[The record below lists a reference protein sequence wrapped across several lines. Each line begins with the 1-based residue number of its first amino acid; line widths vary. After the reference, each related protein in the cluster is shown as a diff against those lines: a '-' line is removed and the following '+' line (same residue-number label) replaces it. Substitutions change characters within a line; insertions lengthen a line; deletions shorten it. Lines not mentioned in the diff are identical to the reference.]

1 MTFEEQFS
9 RIQQMF
15 DNSGCDIIVL
25 PPDEEKAKKLRAQKG
40 VFTPLAEADVL
51 KKFLCLLL
59 AAVLAG
65 TGGVSVN
72 GMLRLCGSGIIDFF
86 ERNQRLAETGM
97 TIVGEDV
104 FGGIFA
110 LDKQGMVMYLA
121 PDELA
126 VEEFGDDYDEL
137 LEFACS
143 AEDVTNFYRDYV
155 RECPGVLF
163 DQLPADKGVSLYPPL
178 WERSDEKRSAAA
190 VPMSQLQEVEIGVM
204 KKQSGGVPDEDEN
217 ENNDGGAE

>member
-1 MTFEEQFS
+1 MTFEEQFG

-15 DNSGCDIIVL
+15 GDSGCDIIVL
-25 PPDEEKAKKLRAQKG
+25 PPDEEKARKVRSQPG
-40 VFTPLAEADVL
+40 DFSP
-51 KKFLCLLL
+51 L

-72 GMLRLCGSGIIDFF
+72 GMLRLLGSGTIDFF

-97 TIVGEDV
+97 TIVAEDV
-104 FGGIFA
+104 FGGIFG
-110 LDKQGMVMYLA
+110 LGRDGTLLYLA

-126 VEEFGDDYDEL
+126 VEEFGDDYAEL

-143 AEDVTNFYRDYV
+143 SEDMERFYRDYV
-155 RECPGVLF
+155 KECPGVLF

-178 WERSDEKRSAAA
+178 WEPSDEKRSAAA
-190 VPMSQLQEVEIGVM
+190 VPMNQLQDVEIGVM
-204 KKQSGGVPDEDEN
+204 KKQAGQEDE
-217 ENNDGGAE
+217 NDGGAEE

>member
-1 MTFEEQFS
+1 MTFEEQFG

-15 DNSGCDIIVL
+15 GDSGCDIIVL
-25 PPDEEKAKKLRAQKG
+25 PPDEEKARKVRSQPG
-40 VFTPLAEADVL
+40 DFSP
-51 KKFLCLLL
+51 L

-72 GMLRLCGSGIIDFF
+72 GMLRLLGSGTIDFF

-97 TIVGEDV
+97 TIVAEDV
-104 FGGIFA
+104 FGGIFG
-110 LDKQGMVMYLA
+110 LGRDGTLLYLA

-126 VEEFGDDYDEL
+126 VEEFGDDYAEL

-143 AEDVTNFYRDYV
+143 SEDVDRFYRDYV
-155 RECPGVLF
+155 KECPGVLF

-178 WERSDEKRSAAA
+178 WEPSDEKRSAAA
-190 VPMSQLQEVEIGVM
+190 VPMNQLQDVEIGVM
-204 KKQSGGVPDEDEN
+204 KKQAGQKDE
-217 ENNDGGAE
+217 NDGGAEE

>member
-1 MTFEEQFS
+1 MTFEEQFG

-15 DNSGCDIIVL
+15 GDSGCDIIVL
-25 PPDEEKAKKLRAQKG
+25 PPDEEKARKVRSQPG
-40 VFTPLAEADVL
+40 DFSP
-51 KKFLCLLL
+51 L

-72 GMLRLCGSGIIDFF
+72 GMLRLLGSGTIDFF

-97 TIVGEDV
+97 TIVAEDV
-104 FGGIFA
+104 FGGIFG
-110 LDKQGMVMYLA
+110 LGRDGTLLYLA

-126 VEEFGDDYDEL
+126 VEEFGDDYAEL

-143 AEDVTNFYRDYV
+143 SEDMERFYRDYV
-155 RECPGVLF
+155 NECPGVLF

-178 WERSDEKRSAAA
+178 WEPSDEKRSAAA
-190 VPMSQLQEVEIGVM
+190 VPMNQLQDVEIGVM
-204 KKQSGGVPDEDEN
+204 KKQAGQEN
-217 ENNDGGAE
+217 ENDGGAEE

>member
-40 VFTPLAEADVL
+40 DFTPLAD
-51 KKFLCLLL
+51 
-59 AAVLAG
+59 VLAG

-178 WERSDEKRSAAA
+178 WECSDEKRSAAA

-204 KKQSGGVPDEDEN
+204 KKQSGEVPDEDEN

>member
-1 MTFEEQFS
+1 MTFEEQFG

-15 DNSGCDIIVL
+15 DDSGCDIIVL
-25 PPDEEKAKKLRAQKG
+25 PPDEEKARKVRSQPG
-40 VFTPLAEADVL
+40 DFSP
-51 KKFLCLLL
+51 L

-72 GMLRLCGSGIIDFF
+72 GMLRLLGSGTIDFF

-97 TIVGEDV
+97 TIVAEDV
-104 FGGIFA
+104 FGGIFG
-110 LDKQGMVMYLA
+110 LGKDGTLLYLA

-126 VEEFGDDYDEL
+126 VEEFGDDYAEL

-143 AEDVTNFYRDYV
+143 SEDMDRFYRDYMK
-155 RECPGVLF
+155 ECPGVLF

-178 WERSDEKRSAAA
+178 WEPSDEKRSAAA
-190 VPMSQLQEVEIGVM
+190 VPMNQLQDVEIGVM
-204 KKQSGGVPDEDEN
+204 KKQAGQEDE
-217 ENNDGGAE
+217 NDGGAEE

>member
-1 MTFEEQFS
+1 MTFEEQFG

-15 DNSGCDIIVL
+15 GDSGCDIIVL
-25 PPDEEKAKKLRAQKG
+25 PPDEEKARKVRSQPG
-40 VFTPLAEADVL
+40 DFSP
-51 KKFLCLLL
+51 L

-72 GMLRLCGSGIIDFF
+72 GMLRLLGSGTIDFF

-97 TIVGEDV
+97 TIVAEDV
-104 FGGIFA
+104 FGGIFG
-110 LDKQGMVMYLA
+110 LGRDGTLLYLA

-126 VEEFGDDYDEL
+126 VEEFGDDYAEL

-143 AEDVTNFYRDYV
+143 SEDMDRFYRDYV
-155 RECPGVLF
+155 KECPGMLF

-178 WERSDEKRSAAA
+178 WEPSDEKRSAAA
-190 VPMSQLQEVEIGVM
+190 VPMNQLQDVEIGVM
-204 KKQSGGVPDEDEN
+204 KKQAGQEDE
-217 ENNDGGAE
+217 NDGGAEE

>member
-1 MTFEEQFS
+1 MTFEEQFG

-15 DNSGCDIIVL
+15 GDSGCDIIVL
-25 PPDEEKAKKLRAQKG
+25 PPDEEKARKVRSQPG
-40 VFTPLAEADVL
+40 DFSP
-51 KKFLCLLL
+51 L

-72 GMLRLCGSGIIDFF
+72 GMLRLLGSGTIDFF

-97 TIVGEDV
+97 TIVAEDV
-104 FGGIFA
+104 FGGIFG
-110 LDKQGMVMYLA
+110 LGRDGTLLYLA

-126 VEEFGDDYDEL
+126 VEEFGDDYASL

-143 AEDVTNFYRDYV
+143 SEDMDRFYRDYV
-155 RECPGVLF
+155 KECPGVLF

-178 WERSDEKRSAAA
+178 WEPSDEKRSAAA
-190 VPMSQLQEVEIGVM
+190 VPMNQLQDVEIGVM
-204 KKQSGGVPDEDEN
+204 KKQAGQEDE
-217 ENNDGGAE
+217 NDGGAEE

>member
-1 MTFEEQFS
+1 MTFEEQFG

-15 DNSGCDIIVL
+15 GDSGCDIIVL
-25 PPDEEKAKKLRAQKG
+25 PPDEEKARKVRSQPG
-40 VFTPLAEADVL
+40 DFSP
-51 KKFLCLLL
+51 L

-72 GMLRLCGSGIIDFF
+72 GMLRLLGSGTIDFF

-97 TIVGEDV
+97 TIVAEDV
-104 FGGIFA
+104 FGGIFG
-110 LDKQGMVMYLA
+110 LGRDGTLLYLA

-126 VEEFGDDYDEL
+126 VEEFGDDYAEL

-143 AEDVTNFYRDYV
+143 SEDMDRFYRDYV
-155 RECPGVLF
+155 KECPGVLF

-178 WERSDEKRSAAA
+178 WEPSDEKRSAAA
-190 VPMSQLQEVEIGVM
+190 VPMKHLQDVEIGVM
-204 KKQSGGVPDEDEN
+204 KKQAGQKDE
-217 ENNDGGAE
+217 NDGGAEE

>member
-1 MTFEEQFS
+1 MTFEEQFG

-15 DNSGCDIIVL
+15 GDSGCDIIVL
-25 PPDEEKAKKLRAQKG
+25 PPDEEKARKVRSQPG
-40 VFTPLAEADVL
+40 DFSP
-51 KKFLCLLL
+51 L

-72 GMLRLCGSGIIDFF
+72 GMLRLLGSGTIDFF

-97 TIVGEDV
+97 TIVAENV
-104 FGGIFA
+104 FGGIFG
-110 LDKQGMVMYLA
+110 LGKDGTLLYLA

-126 VEEFGDDYDEL
+126 VEEFGDDYAEL

-143 AEDVTNFYRDYV
+143 SEDMDRFYRDYV
-155 RECPGVLF
+155 KECPGVLF

-178 WERSDEKRSAAA
+178 WEPSDEKRSAAA
-190 VPMSQLQEVEIGVM
+190 VPMNQLQDVEIGVM
-204 KKQSGGVPDEDEN
+204 KKQAGQEDE
-217 ENNDGGAE
+217 NDGGAEE

>member
-1 MTFEEQFS
+1 MTFEEQFG

-15 DNSGCDIIVL
+15 GDSGCDIIVL
-25 PPDEEKAKKLRAQKG
+25 PPDEEKARKVRSQPG
-40 VFTPLAEADVL
+40 DFSP
-51 KKFLCLLL
+51 L

-72 GMLRLCGSGIIDFF
+72 GMLRLLGSGTIDFF

-97 TIVGEDV
+97 TIVAEDV
-104 FGGIFA
+104 FGGIFG
-110 LDKQGMVMYLA
+110 LGKDGTLLYLA

-126 VEEFGDDYDEL
+126 VEEFGDDYAEL

-143 AEDVTNFYRDYV
+143 SEDMDRFYRDYV
-155 RECPGVLF
+155 KECPGVLF

-178 WERSDEKRSAAA
+178 WEPSDEKRSAAA
-190 VPMSQLQEVEIGVM
+190 VPMNQLQDVEIGVM
-204 KKQSGGVPDEDEN
+204 KKQAGQEDE
-217 ENNDGGAE
+217 NDGGAEE

>member
-1 MTFEEQFS
+1 MTFEEQFG

-15 DNSGCDIIVL
+15 GDSGCDIIVL
-25 PPDEEKAKKLRAQKG
+25 PPDEEKARKVRSQPG
-40 VFTPLAEADVL
+40 DFSP
-51 KKFLCLLL
+51 L

-72 GMLRLCGSGIIDFF
+72 GMLRLLGSGTIDFF

-97 TIVGEDV
+97 TIVDEDV
-104 FGGIFA
+104 FGGIFG
-110 LDKQGMVMYLA
+110 LGKDGTLLYLA

-126 VEEFGDDYDEL
+126 VEEFGDDYAEL

-143 AEDVTNFYRDYV
+143 SEDMDRFYRDYV
-155 RECPGVLF
+155 KECPGVLF

-178 WERSDEKRSAAA
+178 WEPSDEKRSAAA
-190 VPMSQLQEVEIGVM
+190 VPMNQLQDVEIGVM
-204 KKQSGGVPDEDEN
+204 KKQAGQEDE
-217 ENNDGGAE
+217 NDGGAEE

>member
-1 MTFEEQFS
+1 MTFEEQFG

-15 DNSGCDIIVL
+15 GDSGCDIIVL
-25 PPDEEKAKKLRAQKG
+25 PPDEEKARKVRSQPG
-40 VFTPLAEADVL
+40 DFSP
-51 KKFLCLLL
+51 L

-72 GMLRLCGSGIIDFF
+72 GMLRLLGSGTIDFF

-97 TIVGEDV
+97 TIVAEDV
-104 FGGIFA
+104 FGGIFG
-110 LDKQGMVMYLA
+110 LGRDGTLLYLA

-126 VEEFGDDYDEL
+126 VEEFGDDYAEL

-143 AEDVTNFYRDYV
+143 SEDMDRFYRDYV
-155 RECPGVLF
+155 KECPGVLF

-178 WERSDEKRSAAA
+178 WEPSDEKRSAAA
-190 VPMSQLQEVEIGVM
+190 VPMKQLQDVEIGVM
-204 KKQSGGVPDEDEN
+204 KKQAGQEDE
-217 ENNDGGAE
+217 NDGGAEE

>member
-1 MTFEEQFS
+1 MTFEEQFG

-15 DNSGCDIIVL
+15 DDSGCDIIVL
-25 PPDEEKAKKLRAQKG
+25 PPDEEKARKVRSQPG
-40 VFTPLAEADVL
+40 DFSP
-51 KKFLCLLL
+51 L

-72 GMLRLCGSGIIDFF
+72 GMLRLLGSGTIDFF

-97 TIVGEDV
+97 TIVAEDV
-104 FGGIFA
+104 FGGIFG
-110 LDKQGMVMYLA
+110 LGKDGTLLYLA

-126 VEEFGDDYDEL
+126 VEEFGDDYAEL

-143 AEDVTNFYRDYV
+143 SEDMDRFYRDYV
-155 RECPGVLF
+155 KECPGVLF

-178 WERSDEKRSAAA
+178 WEPSDEKRSAAA
-190 VPMSQLQEVEIGVM
+190 VPMNQLQDVEIGVM
-204 KKQSGGVPDEDEN
+204 KKQAGQEDE
-217 ENNDGGAE
+217 NDGGAEE

>member
-1 MTFEEQFS
+1 MTFEEQFG

-15 DNSGCDIIVL
+15 GDSGCDIIVL
-25 PPDEEKAKKLRAQKG
+25 PPDEEKARKVRSQPG
-40 VFTPLAEADVL
+40 DFSP
-51 KKFLCLLL
+51 L

-72 GMLRLCGSGIIDFF
+72 GMLRLLGSGTIDFF

-97 TIVGEDV
+97 TIVAEDV
-104 FGGIFA
+104 FGGIFG
-110 LDKQGMVMYLA
+110 LGRDGTLLYLA

-126 VEEFGDDYDEL
+126 VEEFGDDYAEL

-143 AEDVTNFYRDYV
+143 SEDMDRFYRDYV
-155 RECPGVLF
+155 KECPGVLF

-178 WERSDEKRSAAA
+178 WELSDEKRSAAA
-190 VPMSQLQEVEIGVM
+190 VPMNQLQDVEIGVM
-204 KKQSGGVPDEDEN
+204 KKQAGQKDE
-217 ENNDGGAE
+217 NDGGAEE

>member
-1 MTFEEQFS
+1 MTFEEQFG

-15 DNSGCDIIVL
+15 GDSGCDIIVL
-25 PPDEEKAKKLRAQKG
+25 PPDEEKARKVRSQPG
-40 VFTPLAEADVL
+40 DFSP
-51 KKFLCLLL
+51 L

-72 GMLRLCGSGIIDFF
+72 GMLRLLGSGTIDFF

-97 TIVGEDV
+97 TIVAEDV
-104 FGGIFA
+104 FGGIFG
-110 LDKQGMVMYLA
+110 LGRDGTLLYLA

-126 VEEFGDDYDEL
+126 VEEFGDDYAEL

-143 AEDVTNFYRDYV
+143 SEDMDRFYRDYV
-155 RECPGVLF
+155 KECQGVLF

-178 WERSDEKRSAAA
+178 WEPSDEKRSAAA
-190 VPMSQLQEVEIGVM
+190 VPMNQLQDVEIGVM
-204 KKQSGGVPDEDEN
+204 KKQAGQEDE
-217 ENNDGGAE
+217 NDGGAEE

>member
-1 MTFEEQFS
+1 MTFEEQLG

-15 DNSGCDIIVL
+15 GDSGCDIIVL
-25 PPDEEKAKKLRAQKG
+25 PPDEEKARKVRSQPG
-40 VFTPLAEADVL
+40 DFSP
-51 KKFLCLLL
+51 L

-72 GMLRLCGSGIIDFF
+72 GMLRLLGSGTIDFF

-97 TIVGEDV
+97 TIVAEDV
-104 FGGIFA
+104 FGGIFG
-110 LDKQGMVMYLA
+110 LGRDGTLLYLA

-126 VEEFGDDYDEL
+126 VEEFGDDYAEL

-143 AEDVTNFYRDYV
+143 SEDMDRFYRDYV
-155 RECPGVLF
+155 KECPGVLF

-178 WERSDEKRSAAA
+178 WEPSDEKRSAAA
-190 VPMSQLQEVEIGVM
+190 VPMNQLQDVEIGVM
-204 KKQSGGVPDEDEN
+204 KKQAGQEDE
-217 ENNDGGAE
+217 NDGGAEE

>member
-1 MTFEEQFS
+1 MTFEEQFG

-15 DNSGCDIIVL
+15 GDSGCDIIVL
-25 PPDEEKAKKLRAQKG
+25 PPDEEKARKVRSQPG
-40 VFTPLAEADVL
+40 DFSP
-51 KKFLCLLL
+51 L

-72 GMLRLCGSGIIDFF
+72 GMLRLLGSGTIDFF

-97 TIVGEDV
+97 TIVAEDV
-104 FGGIFA
+104 FGGIFG
-110 LDKQGMVMYLA
+110 LGRDGTLLYLA

-126 VEEFGDDYDEL
+126 VEEFGDDYAEL

-143 AEDVTNFYRDYV
+143 SEDMDRFYRDYV
-155 RECPGVLF
+155 KECPGVLF

-178 WERSDEKRSAAA
+178 WEPSDEKRSAAA
-190 VPMSQLQEVEIGVM
+190 VPMNQLQDVEIGVM
-204 KKQSGGVPDEDEN
+204 KKQAGQEDE
-217 ENNDGGAE
+217 NDGGAEE

>member
-40 VFTPLAEADVL
+40 DFTT
-51 KKFLCLLL
+51 L

-204 KKQSGGVPDEDEN
+204 KKQSGEVPDEDEN

>member
-1 MTFEEQFS
+1 MTFEEQFG

-15 DNSGCDIIVL
+15 GDSGCDIIVL
-25 PPDEEKAKKLRAQKG
+25 PPDEEKARKVRSQPG
-40 VFTPLAEADVL
+40 DFSP
-51 KKFLCLLL
+51 L

-72 GMLRLCGSGIIDFF
+72 GMLRLLGSGTIDFF

-97 TIVGEDV
+97 TIVAEDV
-104 FGGIFA
+104 FGGIFG
-110 LDKQGMVMYLA
+110 LGRDGTLLYLA

-126 VEEFGDDYDEL
+126 VEEFGDDYAEL

-143 AEDVTNFYRDYV
+143 SEDMDRFYRDYV
-155 RECPGVLF
+155 KECPGVLF

-178 WERSDEKRSAAA
+178 WEPSDEKRSAAA
-190 VPMSQLQEVEIGVM
+190 VPMNQLQDVEIGVM
-204 KKQSGGVPDEDEN
+204 KKQAGQKDE
-217 ENNDGGAE
+217 NDGGAEE

>member
-1 MTFEEQFS
+1 MTFEEQFG

-15 DNSGCDIIVL
+15 GDSGCDIIVL
-25 PPDEEKAKKLRAQKG
+25 PPDEEKARKVRSQPG
-40 VFTPLAEADVL
+40 DFSP
-51 KKFLCLLL
+51 L

-72 GMLRLCGSGIIDFF
+72 GMLRLLGSGTIDFF

-97 TIVGEDV
+97 TIVAEDV
-104 FGGIFA
+104 FGGIFG
-110 LDKQGMVMYLA
+110 LGKDGTLLYLA

-126 VEEFGDDYDEL
+126 VEEFGDDYAEL

-143 AEDVTNFYRDYV
+143 SEDMDRFYRDYV
-155 RECPGVLF
+155 KECPGVLF

-178 WERSDEKRSAAA
+178 WEPSDEKRSAAA
-190 VPMSQLQEVEIGVM
+190 VPMKQLQDVEIGVM
-204 KKQSGGVPDEDEN
+204 KKQAGQEDE
-217 ENNDGGAE
+217 NDGGAEE